1 MKILHQRFLNIVLG
15 HLVRFFTKSDYK
27 IMNTCIFLVKIVSTP
42 QQRLIADNIN
52 LVETQV
58 QFAKLRKKKSFD
70 QIQISIWGKL
80 GSDFLKYYKVGDY
93 IIIKGKLSFKRNQ
106 SENPFQKETLMTV
119 IKLYPFLLAD

>member
-1 MKILHQRFLNIVLG
+1 
-15 HLVRFFTKSDYK
+15 VRFFTKSDYK
-27 IMNTCIFLVKIVSTP
+27 IMNTCSFLVKIVSAP

-70 QIQISIWGKL
+70 QIQISIWGNL
-80 GSDFLKYYKVGDY
+80 GSDFLKYYRVGDY
-93 IIIKGKLSFKRNQ
+93 IIIKGILSFKRNQ
-106 SENPFQKETLMTV
+106 SANPFQKETIMTV